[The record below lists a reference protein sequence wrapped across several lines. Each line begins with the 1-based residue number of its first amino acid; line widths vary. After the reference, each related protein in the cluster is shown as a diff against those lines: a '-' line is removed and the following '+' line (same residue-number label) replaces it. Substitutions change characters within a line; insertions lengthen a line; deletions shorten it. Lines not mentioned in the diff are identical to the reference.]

1 MAAAQSEVNSID
13 RRSDIKCVPF
23 GSRLLTAAN
32 VPFQRATIT
41 PRGRQAGRMER
52 REERRKKGGN
62 RGTYFS
68 THEAVRAAAPP
79 GGGQGFTPSS
89 YLAAAA
95 ATASEKWYI
104 NTCRTHWGL
113 AAS

>member
-13 RRSDIKCVPF
+13 WWSDIKCVPF

-32 VPFQRATIT
+32 VPFQRTTFPSDHHSTQA
-41 PRGRQAGRMER
+41 GRQAGRGEPR
-52 REERRKKGGN
+52 DLFLQR
-62 RGTYFS
+62 
-68 THEAVRAAAPP
+68 EAVRAAAPP
-79 GGGQGFTPSS
+79 GGGQGFTPLS

-95 ATASEKWYI
+95 ATAGEKWYI